1 MDAQNSTKQSAD
13 FKFEMPM
20 LVGDIKKLIPHR
32 FPFLLIDRITEYV
45 PQSRIVALKNVSYTE
60 QHLQG
65 HFPDNPIMPGVL
77 QVEALAQA
85 SAVFGSLEQP
95 SATQCLLTEISSTR
109 FRRQVIPGDQ
119 LLLTVTVKK
128 FRNSFFWFA
137 GAASVEGQVTCEC
150 EFSAKVF

>member
-1 MDAQNSTKQSAD
+1 MDAKTNSDSKLPVT
-13 FKFEMPM
+13 MPL

-32 FPFLLIDRITEYV
+32 FPFLLIDRVTEYT
-45 PQSRIVALKNVSYTE
+45 PQTRIVAVKNVSYTE
-60 QHLQG
+60 HYLQG

-95 SATQCLLTEISSTR
+95 NASQCLLTEISSTR

-119 LLLTVTVKK
+119 VTLTVTVKRY
-128 FRNSFFWFA
+128 RNSFFWFT
-137 GAASVEGQVTCEC
+137 GVASVGDQVTCEC